1 MMGLISGK
9 EIAVASL
16 AWRARNAIGRGA
28 GKLHSSIYRASDG
41 HVWGKM
47 FGAPV
52 LLLSTTGRKSGQ
64 RRTTPLV
71 YTMDGDDFVLIASN
85 GGAPKH
91 PAWYLN
97 LMANPDATVEVGD
110 REARVRAEEAHQYEK
125 ARLWQKMVEV
135 YSGYDGY
142 QRKTE
147 REIPVIVLHPLD

>member
-1 MMGLISGK
+1 M
-9 EIAVASL
+9 ASL

-110 REARVRAEEAHQYEK
+110 R
-125 ARLWQKMVEV
+125 
-135 YSGYDGY
+135 
-142 QRKTE
+142 
-147 REIPVIVLHPLD
+147 

>member
-1 MMGLISGK
+1 
-9 EIAVASL
+9 VASL
-16 AWRARNAIGRGA
+16 AWRARNAMGRGA

-41 HVWGKM
+41 RIWGKM

-52 LLLSTTGRKSGQ
+52 LLLNTTGRKSGQ

-71 YTMDGDDFVLIASN
+71 YTMDGEDFVLIASN

-97 LMANPDATVEVGD
+97 LMANPDVTVEIGD
-110 REARVRAEEAHQYEK
+110 REVRVRAEEASPEEK
-125 ARLWQKMVEV
+125 PRLWQKMVEV

-147 REIPVIVLHPLD
+147 REIPVIVLHPLAPQK